1 MNTNYSQPLSNSI
14 GRMKKALFQ
23 PFNLSKWINIGF
35 TAFLSGLTGLIGG
48 SGVGN
53 PATGLDGFNWDKF
66 FSFPES
72 AWLWI
77 STNPFWSIMLF
88 SGIFLLL
95 LIAAILSWISSR
107 GKFMFLYN
115 VANNHD
121 DVVKPWH
128 EYRQQGNSF
137 FWWQFVYGWI
147 VFVIFALFLIYSFG
161 IFKYIYYGSIP
172 SVSKFG
178 FIFGLIVV
186 FIMLLVCTGYISLFL
201 NDFIVPVIYKHR
213 ISATKAWSKFII
225 LAVNNMGSFI
235 VYGLFILI
243 LKIAVG
249 IAVLFLAVMTCCV
262 GLLFI
267 MIPFVGSVILLPVSY
282 TFRAFSIEYFAM
294 FGDEFELFQK
304 NDDLNSENIDVRALI

>member
-14 GRMKKALFQ
+14 GRMKKALFK
-23 PFNLSKWINIGF
+23 PFDLSKWIHVGF
-35 TAFLSGLTGLIGG
+35 TAFLSGLTGLTGG

-53 PATGLDGFNWDKF
+53 PRAGMNGFNWDKF

-77 STNPFWSIMLF
+77 SSNPFWSVLILT
-88 SGIFLLL
+88 GILFLLSL
-95 LIAAILSWISSR
+95 AIILSWISSR

-115 VANNHD
+115 VVNNRD
-121 DVVKPWH
+121 EVVKPWQ

-137 FWWQFVYGWI
+137 FWWQFIYTWI
-147 VFVIFALFLIYSFG
+147 VLAVFVLFLIYSFG
-161 IFKYIYYGSIP
+161 IFKHIYYGTIP
-172 SVSKFG
+172 TVSKFG

-186 FIMLLVCTGYISLFL
+186 FIVLLVITAYISLFL
-201 NDFIVPVIYKHR
+201 TDFIVPIMYKHR
-213 ISATKAWSKFII
+213 ISATKAWAKFIS

-235 VYGLFILI
+235 VYGLFILV

-262 GLLFI
+262 GLLLI

-282 TFRAFSIEYFAM
+282 SFRAFSIEYFAM
-294 FGDEFELFQK
+294 FGKDF
-304 NDDLNSENIDVRALI
+304 DLISDIVSEQHKEITRF